1 MGINIYT
8 VSAAIINFI
17 ILYFAMRHFLFK
29 PVTNVMEGREKSIAD
44 NINKAE
50 KNMKEAEKLKTENEN
65 ILKQAKE
72 KGKEITELRK
82 QNAEKLYQEIV
93 SEANK
98 EAQSIVGRARIEVDR
113 EKEKAQNELKNQVVD
128 LAVMLSA
135 KALEESIDEK
145 QHRKLIEDFLLKV
158 GS

>member
-50 KNMKEAEKLKTENEN
+50 KNMKEAEKLKVENEN

-98 EAQSIVGRARIEVDR
+98 EAESIIERARIEVDR